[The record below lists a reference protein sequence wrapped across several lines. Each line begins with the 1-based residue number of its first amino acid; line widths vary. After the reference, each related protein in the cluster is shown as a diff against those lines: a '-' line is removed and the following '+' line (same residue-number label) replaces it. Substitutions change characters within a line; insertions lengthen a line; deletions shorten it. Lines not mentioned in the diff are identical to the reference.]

1 MSSPFRP
8 ARTACTPSARATSA
22 RSRRGSKSARQ
33 LLSAAAICAALILAA
48 CGVGPG
54 KELDGAA
61 RLEVTRDFGQRFLGG
76 TARIAVVHESDTVMR
91 FLEKTHDVETSYG
104 GGFVDSIDGVRG
116 DKAARRDWFYYV
128 NGIEAS
134 KGAADFELS
143 PGDRIQ
149 WDHRSWTAAMRVPVI
164 VGAYPEPMVN
174 GQEGRRLPVR
184 VQCER
189 ENSEACQG
197 ALRRL
202 SDSGVI
208 ATQSS
213 LQGPAGEHSV
223 RVLVGRWSALREVR
237 GAAGIERGPRAS
249 GVFAR
254 FRGDSL
260 ELLDGDGRVARTA
273 APGTGLV
280 AATETGP
287 SGIVWVVTGV
297 DDAGVERAVE
307 ALDERKLHGAY
318 AVAETERETT
328 RLPIVEGSGE

>member
-1 MSSPFRP
+1 
-8 ARTACTPSARATSA
+8 
-22 RSRRGSKSARQ
+22 
-33 LLSAAAICAALILAA
+33 
-48 CGVGPG
+48 
-54 KELDGAA
+54 
-61 RLEVTRDFGQRFLGG
+61 
-76 TARIAVVHESDTVMR
+76 VHESDTVMR
-91 FLEKTHDVETSYG
+91 FLEKTHEVETRYG

-116 DKAARRDWFYYV
+116 DKGARRDWFYYV

-134 KGAADFELS
+134 KGAADFGLS

-149 WDHRSWTAAMRVPVI
+149 WDYRSWTAAMRVPVI
-164 VGAYPEPMVN
+164 VGAYPEPMIN
-174 GQEGRRLPVR
+174 GQEGKRLPVR

-189 ENSEACQG
+189 EDSGPCRG
-197 ALRRL
+197 VLKRL
-202 SDSGVI
+202 ADDGVI
-208 ATQSS
+208 ATQSP

-260 ELLDGDGRVARTA
+260 ELLDGDGRLARTA
-273 APGTGLV
+273 PPGTGLL

-297 DDAGVERAVE
+297 DDAGVAQAVE

-328 RLPIVEGSGE
+328 RLPIVEVEEE